1 MPLPG
6 ISLTMPGR
14 APVHLEHL
22 ALDYNGTLARH
33 GKLLPGV
40 AERLSKLSTLL
51 AVHVITAD
59 TFGSARGELERE
71 LPAELAGGAVLLDR
85 LRPMAAPASR
95 TPTGG
100 PARADDEAQ
109 CKLALLAALGPE
121 RCCAMG
127 NGANDGLMLG
137 AAALSICIMGGEG
150 CAVETL
156 NRAMICVAD
165 IRHALDL
172 LLYPG
177 SCIATLRR

>member
-40 AERLSKLSTLL
+40 AERLRALAKLL
-51 AVHVITAD
+51 AVHVMTAD

-71 LPAELAGGAVLLDR
+71 LPAELLNGAVTLDR
-85 LRPMAAPASR
+85 LPSPPHVSAPRFPTAAPV
-95 TPTGG
+95 
-100 PARADDEAQ
+100 DDEAQ
-109 CKLALLAALGPE
+109 SKLALIAALGPE

-137 AAALSICIMGGEG
+137 AAALSVCVMGREG

-156 NRAMICVAD
+156 NRAMICVTD
-165 IRHALDL
+165 IRDGLDL

-177 SCIATLRR
+177 SCVATLRR

>member
-40 AERLSKLSTLL
+40 AERLRELAKLL
-51 AVHVITAD
+51 AVHVVTAD

-71 LPAELAGGAVLLDR
+71 LPAELFSGAVALDR
-85 LRPMAAPASR
+85 LPPLPHGSAPSSR
-95 TPTGG
+95 TAP
-100 PARADDEAQ
+100 ADDEAQ
-109 CKLALLAALGPE
+109 SKLALIAALGPE

-137 AAALSICIMGGEG
+137 AAALSVCVMGREG

-156 NRAMICVAD
+156 NQAMICVTD
-165 IRHALDL
+165 IRDGLDL

-177 SCIATLRR
+177 SCVATLRR